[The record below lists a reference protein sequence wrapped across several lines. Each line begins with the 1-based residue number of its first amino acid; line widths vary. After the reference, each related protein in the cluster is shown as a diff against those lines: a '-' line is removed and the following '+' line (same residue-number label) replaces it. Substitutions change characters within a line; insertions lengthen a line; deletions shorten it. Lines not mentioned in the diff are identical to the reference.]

1 MKLINASWILASGG
15 GVAAAPPAAKT
26 QCVERRVVG
35 GSRCGAGA
43 DCNGARV
50 RVANRSGS
58 MFEDTVVVDCRG
70 HLLGRLC
77 SIIAKELM
85 AGQRVVLVRC
95 EEVNISGRY
104 GGGEGE

>member
-1 MKLINASWILASGG
+1 
-15 GVAAAPPAAKT
+15 
-26 QCVERRVVG
+26 
-35 GSRCGAGA
+35 
-43 DCNGARV
+43 
-50 RVANRSGS
+50 

-104 GGGEGE
+104 EGRGYGKAERERERYKRPPCSWPSAWCLSSGLQHAN

>member
-1 MKLINASWILASGG
+1 
-15 GVAAAPPAAKT
+15 
-26 QCVERRVVG
+26 
-35 GSRCGAGA
+35 
-43 DCNGARV
+43 
-50 RVANRSGS
+50 

-104 GGGEGE
+104 EGRGVCEGRDRETERCKRPPCSWRSACLSSGLQHAN